1 MAEGEDRRVRKTKK
15 LMTKALAELL
25 AQKPLS
31 AISVR
36 EVAEL
41 ADINRGTFYLHYRD
55 IYDMARR
62 LQDEMLEK
70 FDHIV
75 KSHTGRESSDEL
87 FPLLSELFA
96 LLAENAEL
104 AGVLIGKN
112 GDAAF
117 MDKLKNIVRE
127 KCLADAHIMLNIKSG
142 GEFEYFYNYI
152 VSGCIGVCAAW
163 LSGGM
168 KETPA
173 RMASLVERMILNG
186 VGAVAQA

>member
-1 MAEGEDRRVRKTKK
+1 MAENEDRRVRKTKK

-25 AQKPLS
+25 MQKPLS

-70 FDHIV
+70 FDRIV
-75 KSHTGRESSDEL
+75 KSHTSREGADEL
-87 FPLLSELFA
+87 FPLLSELFS

-104 AGVLIGKN
+104 AGALVGRN

-152 VSGCIGVCAAW
+152 TSGCIGVCVAW
-163 LSGGM
+163 LDGGM
-168 KETPA
+168 RETSA
-173 RMASLVERMILNG
+173 QMAALVERMILRG
-186 VGAVAQA
+186 VQAVS